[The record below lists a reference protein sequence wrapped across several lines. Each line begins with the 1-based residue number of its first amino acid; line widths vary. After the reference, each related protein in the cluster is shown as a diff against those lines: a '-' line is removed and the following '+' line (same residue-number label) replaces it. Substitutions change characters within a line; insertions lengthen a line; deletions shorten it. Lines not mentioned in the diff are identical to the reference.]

1 MKSSRHSILLLTLL
15 SVATVNLAHA
25 ATLANRWSFDGDTS
39 DSVGGNTGVLVGGA
53 SVTGGQLVLAPTTNG
68 PSADSMGFTSTLDI
82 GGTHGASG
90 VTFET
95 WYTDSGSGAWA
106 KLFSFGNGT
115 GGHNIIF
122 NPQRGGGGQGLIQYR
137 GLPDQD
143 FGPRPDLGVE
153 HHIALTI
160 SPEGV
165 LNAWLD
171 GNQIQENRDG
181 ESLSALPNSWERIG
195 ASNWGDAGL
204 NGSVNEFRIWD
215 GELTEDEVTANLAA
229 GPDIIPG
236 AEDADEDG
244 LPDEWELRWTG
255 IDALTQ
261 LDGNANGEGP
271 GAGTGNFDGDGLSD
285 SEELSAKTDPT
296 DEDSDDDGLSDGEEA
311 ALGTDPTNADSDG
324 DGLSDGVETN
334 TGTFVDASNTG
345 TNPLNGDTDGDNAPD
360 GLEVSENTDPNDA
373 GSTPIIPGT
382 APTWNFGNNGDG
394 TNQGWTVT
402 AGHFANDG
410 NGIEPAQTTGTR
422 AHDAAHPV
430 AVLTSPTVNFSLNNV
445 SPAGNVIDILWEGG
459 RGNQNASPDP
469 ADLAAV
475 TNYNGGNTN
484 NAGQKGL
491 GFRNL
496 NTGEYDFVSYDS
508 ADGGGV
514 ETLSYT
520 QADLVANGIDPD
532 ASYELDFFTTDDGGW
547 GWTRLNEVNVSIG
560 AVGPGEPPTDDDND
574 TLRDAWEENYTGNL
588 TDLDGTAWDGIGA
601 TPGPGAGT
609 GDFDGDGRSDS
620 QEQEDGTDPSDEDS
634 DDDGLTDGE
643 EVALGTD
650 PLNADS
656 DGDGLADGVET
667 GTGIFVDVNNTGTDP
682 LDTDSDGDFSP
693 DGQEIDNN
701 TDPNDP
707 DDPGAFAA
715 NLAHRYSFNSGAEL
729 IDSVGG
735 NDGVLVG
742 DAFVQDGQLHLDG
755 DPTGPN
761 ADSMGFTDS
770 VDLANNFGAVG
781 VTFESWYTDDNS
793 GSWAKLFSFGNG
805 TGGSNIIFNLQQ
817 GGSGQGRIQYQGM
830 PEANFGP
837 RPALGEEHHLAL
849 TISPVGVI
857 NAWIDG
863 AQIQASPPN
872 LTGDGNDLATLPSS
886 WERIGA
892 SNWGDVGMTGSV
904 NEFRIWRGELTAEE
918 VVVNLA
924 GGPDIVGPAT
934 PFQITRVSYNS
945 ASDTVDITWNSVPG
959 RFYTVEWSVDMKSG
973 PVVWSEFIDITATG
987 TSTTVTDT
995 DIPPGTRMRYYR
1007 VLEWSDGPPRVILFS
1022 DDLESGAP
1030 GWTTL
1035 VDDALEN
1042 TRWELGTPAGSTGP
1056 LAGADES
1063 ASAWST
1069 NIGDYGSGS
1078 NISLRSPAID
1088 LGAAGSAE
1096 LVFSVFRDADGFGD
1110 TAVVRFRRA
1119 SDLVQLGAET
1129 DIDMSIFDDDYES
1142 VSIPVVPEAIGENVV
1157 VEWNFV
1163 SDATA
1168 DAFSGLTIDNI
1179 EIVE

>member
-1 MKSSRHSILLLTLL
+1 
-15 SVATVNLAHA
+15 A
-25 ATLANRWSFDGDTS
+25 
-39 DSVGGNTGVLVGGA
+39 
-53 SVTGGQLVLAPTTNG
+53 
-68 PSADSMGFTSTLDI
+68 
-82 GGTHGASG
+82 
-90 VTFET
+90 
-95 WYTDSGSGAWA
+95 
-106 KLFSFGNGT
+106 
-115 GGHNIIF
+115 
-122 NPQRGGGGQGLIQYR
+122 
-137 GLPDQD
+137 
-143 FGPRPDLGVE
+143 
-153 HHIALTI
+153 
-160 SPEGV
+160 
-165 LNAWLD
+165 
-171 GNQIQENRDG
+171 
-181 ESLSALPNSWERIG
+181 
-195 ASNWGDAGL
+195 
-204 NGSVNEFRIWD
+204 
-215 GELTEDEVTANLAA
+215 
-229 GPDIIPG
+229 
-236 AEDADEDG
+236 
-244 LPDEWELRWTG
+244 
-255 IDALTQ
+255 
-261 LDGNANGEGP
+261 
-271 GAGTGNFDGDGLSD
+271 
-285 SEELSAKTDPT
+285 
-296 DEDSDDDGLSDGEEA
+296 
-311 ALGTDPTNADSDG
+311 GTDPTNPDSDN
-324 DGLSDGVETN
+324 DTLLDGVETN
-334 TGTFVDASNTG
+334 TGTFVDANDTGSDPLDFDSDDDSIGDGTEVASGFDPNDPASYPEISTANHRAERILYRRTDNLPEADFTGALPENIDQTAPFGTPDDPDSFILEAINVDQEPGSGGVDLLGDDHDLAFIFQFYDADGIFAFTENYDDRVKIVATPIGGSANLEASGASAQHTDVSWNTRSFANFDFGRGGWFNVDIWFSEDGGGAQSAADIGFGYYNDFSTNTANFGGVGYAATFGISSGAPADFDTDANGQSWGAYLDSFDPNLDSDGDSIPDGYEEQYFPGDLTQLGPGDFDADGLTDLEEYNAG
-345 TNPLNGDTDGDNAPD
+345 TNPTEA
-360 GLEVSENTDPNDA
+360 
-373 GSTPIIPGT
+373 
-382 APTWNFGNNGDG
+382 
-394 TNQGWTVT
+394 
-402 AGHFANDG
+402 
-410 NGIEPAQTTGTR
+410 
-422 AHDAAHPV
+422 
-430 AVLTSPTVNFSLNNV
+430 
-445 SPAGNVIDILWEGG
+445 
-459 RGNQNASPDP
+459 
-469 ADLAAV
+469 
-475 TNYNGGNTN
+475 
-484 NAGQKGL
+484 
-491 GFRNL
+491 
-496 NTGEYDFVSYDS
+496 
-508 ADGGGV
+508 
-514 ETLSYT
+514 
-520 QADLVANGIDPD
+520 DPD
-532 ASYELDFFTTDDGGW
+532 DDG
-547 GWTRLNEVNVSIG
+547 S
-560 AVGPGEPPTDDDND
+560 ND
-574 TLRDAWEENYTGNL
+574 PDEIAN
-588 TDLDGTAWDGIGA
+588 
-601 TPGPGAGT
+601 
-609 GDFDGDGRSDS
+609 
-620 QEQEDGTDPSDEDS
+620 GTDPGNPDS
-634 DDDGLTDGE
+634 DDDGL
-643 EVALGTD
+643 L
-650 PLNADS
+650 
-656 DGDGLADGVET
+656 DGVET
-667 GTGIFVDVNNTGTDP
+667 NTGTFVSATDTGTNP
-682 LDTDSDGDFSP
+682 LESDSDGDFYP
-693 DGQEIDNN
+693 DGQEVDNN
-701 TDPNDP
+701 TDPNDS

-729 IDSVGG
+729 VDSVGG

-755 DPTGPN
+755 NPTGPN

-1129 DIDMSIFDDDYES
+1129 AIDMSVFDDDYES